1 MENGA
6 DRVRTDDHLV
16 MSQALYLAK
25 LQPLS
30 SGREKV
36 INRKLIRISIR
47 SCRIYIESSSVP
59 AENDDL
65 IS

>member
-1 MENGA
+1 
-6 DRVRTDDHLV
+6 
-16 MSQALYLAK
+16 
-25 LQPLS
+25 
-30 SGREKV
+30 V